1 MKVKRKISIHD
12 FWNEKHDIITIEVDE
27 VESGIEKKGYTGYIG
42 EEAVNIEQELHKL
55 GYEIDNINY
64 MDITNIK
71 NTGGI

>member
-27 VESGIEKKGYTGYIG
+27 VDSGIEKKGYTGYIG

-64 MDITNIK
+64 MDITYM
-71 NTGGI
+71 GGN